1 MRQVDLELDWSPLLT
16 WWLPCCS
23 AIFPNLSQMA
33 LSSKTL
39 AASRATLSGMRQGGE
54 EIGKDNKRTTNATCA
69 QLKDWT
75 VSRAFKKYTHT
86 HTQHYAGAQYNK
98 LHTQCTQ
105 DYFQRSHTYICKVV
119 EVSVP
124 THIKVTT
131 LNAQG
136 KPCPLIFDKVEGNLQ
151 RGTV

>member
-1 MRQVDLELDWSPLLT
+1 MVALLQCHF
-16 WWLPCCS
+16 PQS
-23 AIFPNLSQMA
+23 FPNGLVFQNPGSF
-33 LSSKTL
+33 
-39 AASRATLSGMRQGGE
+39 QGHLE
-54 EIGKDNKRTTNATCA
+54 WNEARRGKQLGRTTKGPQTQHVLNSKAGQCVEP
-69 QLKDWT
+69 LR
-75 VSRAFKKYTHT
+75 STHT

-105 DYFQRSHTYICKVV
+105 DYFQRSHTYICKAV